1 MKLLSQ
7 FGIGITLLYC
17 FWVTPPSS
25 RTDIYRSSKSLAA
38 IHTCSVILAVFAEQ
52 WREAEPLRDLFDTLS
67 EAIPY
72 HPLISVDNT
81 ETRISAD
88 AANLIRPIMPHIVS
102 LVVNVDICGMIT
114 EMVTE
119 DYPWHD
125 QRYSEHSP
133 PWSSEVHSSQTCF
146 LCQDKTAS
154 KSMFVPEAFGLY
166 GPSVSNHDEL
176 FAFPGLFGS
185 VEF

>member
-1 MKLLSQ
+1 M
-7 FGIGITLLYC
+7 
-17 FWVTPPSS
+17 
-25 RTDIYRSSKSLAA
+25 YRSSKSLAA

-52 WREAEPLRDLFDTLS
+52 WRQAEPLRDLFDTLS

-72 HPLISVDNT
+72 HPLIPT
-81 ETRISAD
+81 ESTGNRISAD
-88 AANLIRPIMPHIVS
+88 AATSIRSMMPHIIS
-102 LVVNVDICGMIT
+102 LVVNMDICRMLT
-114 EMVTE
+114 EMVNE

-125 QRYSEHSP
+125 RGFNDESP
-133 PWSSEVHSSQTCF
+133 AWSSEIHSPQTCF

-154 KSMFVPEAFGLY
+154 NDVSAIEAFGLY
-166 GPSVSNHDEL
+166 EPSVGDHDEF